1 LLKGRIFSKSLHY
14 RRFLLIFFAK
24 SCKHTHEMSISAPS
38 MVRAVLIVISLAI
51 LGAIPTYASDPTV
64 DPTRYYELGKEKHT
78 AGDWQEA
85 LRIWMTAITDSNFVD
100 PDPRLGI
107 SFIELITEKELKNMY
122 KSASLLY
129 LWGMTADEIKPFA
142 TELEQEVER
151 IKPLL
156 TEDRYREW
164 RNKLRAEDAS
174 LYADIR
180 AFWLSVDPTPMQ
192 QPNER
197 LLEHWE
203 RIAYARKNFT
213 KNFSSAYGTDDRGL
227 IYIRYGKP
235 DRQHGGFLMPEDTE
249 VRSKL
254 VELNAMTTEIRQQ
267 GLETIFAQQQ
277 QNAMRA
283 MFQPSEYEVWIYNL
297 IDRKGTG
304 TFIFGTPG
312 DGGRF
317 GLRRSMDEFIPRNA
331 FRTPIQSPGSDNYN
345 QMVAGNLIELGIYR
359 DLAAVD
365 PYFASTFVD
374 LERTWSQYTSGA
386 VSAES
391 YKNIS
396 MNTTAANRLRDN
408 QSLLNQSRS
417 DFEKKY
423 APLDNTINIY
433 RVLNNNEPAY
443 IIVNKTD
450 PSLATAVDA
459 RQMNNSETSRSY
471 ALRDAIAVFDENWKV
486 LSYIEENPTLRLESS
501 TMVVHADNSTFL
513 VPDNINT
520 VKNIRFSSELY
531 RLGTQQ
537 MFRSDENA
545 VVIGASNIELSLPTP
560 LKPNTFEVS
569 DIMLVDP
576 IIESPGTRTE
586 YKILPGNSIRPRGSL
601 GMYFEVYNVPEN
613 LEGYRDYTVRY
624 TITEP
629 SRIRRNGRQ
638 RVQIS
643 ASFRSD
649 GQTGSEMLEI
659 DTSKLKSGSYTC
671 RLDFEASNGD
681 KIVREFNFTV
691 AN

>member
-1 LLKGRIFSKSLHY
+1 MSRILLIA
-14 RRFLLIFFAK
+14 FLLAFLGSSKGFA
-24 SCKHTHEMSISAPS
+24 I
-38 MVRAVLIVISLAI
+38 
-51 LGAIPTYASDPTV
+51 DPQP
-64 DPTRYYELGKEKHT
+64 DPARYYELGKERYD
-78 AGDWQEA
+78 AGEWQEA
-85 LRIWMTAITDSNFVD
+85 LRIWMTAITDSNYVD

-107 SFIELITEKELKNMY
+107 SFIELITEKELKSMY

-129 LWGMTADEIKPFA
+129 LWGMTTTDIKSFSA
-142 TELEQEVER
+142 EMELEVER

-156 TEDRYREW
+156 AEDLYREW
-164 RNKLRAEDAS
+164 RNKLRAEDPS

-180 AFWLSVDPTPMQ
+180 AFWLSIDPTPMQ

-203 RIAYARKNFT
+203 RITFARKNFT

-227 IYIRYGKP
+227 IYVRYGKP
-235 DRQHGGFLMPEDTE
+235 DRKHGGFLMPEDTE

-254 VELNAMTTEIRQQ
+254 VELNAMTPEIRQQ

-312 DGGRF
+312 DGGRY

-365 PYFASTFVD
+365 PYFANTFID

-396 MNTTAANRLRDN
+396 MNTTAANRLREN
-408 QSLLNQSRS
+408 QSLLSQTRS
-417 DFEKKY
+417 DFEKMY
-423 APLDNTINIY
+423 VPLDNSINIY
-433 RVLNNNEPAY
+433 RVLNDNEPAY
-443 IIVNKTD
+443 IIVNRTD
-450 PSLATAVDA
+450 PSLATSVDA
-459 RQMNNSETSRSY
+459 RQMSNVETSRSY
-471 ALRDAIAVFDENWKV
+471 ALRDALAIFDENWKV
-486 LSYIEENPTLRLESS
+486 VSYIEENPSLRLESS
-501 TMVVHADNSTFL
+501 TMTVHAENSIFL
-513 VPDNINT
+513 VPYSINE

-545 VVIGASNIELSLPTP
+545 VIIGASNIELSLPAP
-560 LKPNTFEVS
+560 LALGTFEVS

-576 IIESPGTRTE
+576 IIESPGTRSE
-586 YKILPGNSIRPRGSL
+586 YMILPGNSIRPRGSL

-613 LEGYRDYTVRY
+613 LEGFRDYTVRY

-629 SRIRRNGRQ
+629 SRIRRHGKQ

-643 ASFRSD
+643 ANFRSD

-659 DTSKLKSGSYTC
+659 DTSKLKAGSYTC
-671 RLDFEASNGD
+671 RLDFETSSGE

>member
-1 LLKGRIFSKSLHY
+1 MPV
-14 RRFLLIFFAK
+14 LLIAFLFLALG
-24 SCKHTHEMSISAPS
+24 PS
-38 MVRAVLIVISLAI
+38 SSHA
-51 LGAIPTYASDPTV
+51 GDPTI
-64 DPTRYYELGKEKHT
+64 DPTRYYELGKERYD
-78 AGDWQEA
+78 AGEWQEA
-85 LRIWMTAITDSNFVD
+85 LRIWMTAITDTNFVD

-107 SFIELITEKELKNMY
+107 SFIELITEKELSAMY

-129 LWGMTADEIKPFA
+129 LWGMTTTDLKSYFSEM
-142 TELEQEVER
+142 ELEVER

-156 TEDRYREW
+156 TEDRYRDW
-164 RNKLRAEDAS
+164 RNKLRANDVS

-180 AFWLSVDPTPMQ
+180 AFWLAMDPTPMQ

-203 RIAYARKNFT
+203 RIAYSRKHFT

-227 IYIRYGKP
+227 IYVRYGMP
-235 DRQHGGFLMPEDTE
+235 DRKHGGFLMPEDTE

-254 VELNAMTTEIRQQ
+254 VELNAMTPAVRQQ
-267 GLETIFAQQQ
+267 GLETVFAQQQ
-277 QNAMRA
+277 GNAIRS

-312 DGGRF
+312 DGGRY
-317 GLRRSMDEFIPRNA
+317 GIRRSMDEFIPRNA
-331 FRTPIQSPGSDNYN
+331 FRTPIQSPGNDNYN

-359 DLAAVD
+359 ELAAVD
-365 PYFASTFVD
+365 PYFANTFVD
-374 LERTWSQYTSGA
+374 LERNWSQYTSGA
-386 VSAES
+386 VNAES
-391 YKNIS
+391 YKSMS
-396 MNTTAANRLRDN
+396 MNTTAANQLRNN
-408 QSLLNQSRS
+408 QNLLAQSRS

-423 APLDNTINIY
+423 VPLDNSINIY

-459 RQMNNSETSRSY
+459 RQMSNAETSRSY

-486 LSYIEENPTLRLESS
+486 ISYSEESPTLRLESN
-501 TMVVHADNSTFL
+501 TMTVSSENSTFL
-513 VPDNINT
+513 VPHDLYA

-545 VVIGASNIELSLPTP
+545 VVIGASNIELSLPEP
-560 LKPNTFEVS
+560 LRQNTFEVS

-576 IIESPGTRTE
+576 IIESPSSRSE
-586 YKILPGNSIRPRGSL
+586 YLILPGNKIRPRGSL
-601 GMYFEVYNVPEN
+601 GMYFEVYNVPET

-629 SRIRRNGRQ
+629 SRLRRNGRQ

-643 ASFRSD
+643 ANFRAD
-649 GQTGSEMLEI
+649 GPTGSEMLEI
-659 DTSKLKSGSYTC
+659 DTSKLKAGTYNC
-671 RLDFEASNGD
+671 RLDFETETGE
-681 KIVREFNFTV
+681 KLVREFTFTV
-691 AN
+691 QN

>member
-1 LLKGRIFSKSLHY
+1 MSNSAPCMFRT
-14 RRFLLIFFAK
+14 LLI
-24 SCKHTHEMSISAPS
+24 
-38 MVRAVLIVISLAI
+38 VLTLAI
-51 LGAIPTYASDPTV
+51 LGPGKGIASDQDI
-64 DPTRYYELGKEKHT
+64 DPTRYYELGKERYD
-78 AGDWQEA
+78 AGEWQEA
-85 LRIWMTAITDSNFVD
+85 LRIWMTAITDTNYVD

-107 SFIELITEKELKNMY
+107 SFIELITDKELKSMY

-129 LWGMTADEIKPFA
+129 LWGMTTTDLKSFSSDVEM
-142 TELEQEVER
+142 EVER

-156 TEDRYREW
+156 AEDQYREW
-164 RNKLRAEDAS
+164 RDKLRAEDPT
-174 LYADIR
+174 LYTDIR
-180 AFWLSVDPTPMQ
+180 AFWLSIDPTPMQ

-203 RIAYARKNFT
+203 RISFARKNFT
-213 KNFSSAYGTDDRGL
+213 KNYTSAYATDDRGL
-227 IYIRYGKP
+227 IYVRYGKP
-235 DRQHGGFLMPEDTE
+235 DRKHGGFLMPEDTE

-254 VELNAMTTEIRQQ
+254 VELNSMTPEIRQQ

-312 DGGRF
+312 DGGRY

-331 FRTPIQSPGSDNYN
+331 FRTPIQSPGNDNYN

-365 PYFASTFVD
+365 PYFANTFID
-374 LERTWSQYTSGA
+374 LERTWSQFASGA

-396 MNTTAANRLRDN
+396 MNTTAANRLREN
-408 QSLLNQSRS
+408 QSLLSQTRS
-417 DFEKKY
+417 DFEKMY
-423 APLDNTINIY
+423 VPLDNAINIY
-433 RVLNNNEPAY
+433 RVLNNDEPAY

-450 PSLATAVDA
+450 PSLATSVDA
-459 RQMNNSETSRSY
+459 RQMSKVETSRSY
-471 ALRDAIAVFDENWKV
+471 ALRDALAIFDENWKV
-486 LSYIEENPTLRLESS
+486 ISYIEENPSLRLESS
-501 TMVVHADNSTFL
+501 TMTVHAENSIFL
-513 VPDNINT
+513 VPNSIND

-545 VVIGASNIELSLPTP
+545 VIIGASNIELSLPEP
-560 LKPNTFEVS
+560 LSQGSFEVS

-576 IIESPGTRTE
+576 IIESPGTRSQ
-586 YKILPGNSIRPRGSL
+586 YMILPGNSIRPRGSL

-613 LEGYRDYTVRY
+613 LEGFRDYTVRY

-629 SRIRRNGRQ
+629 SRLRRNGKQ

-643 ASFRSD
+643 ANFRSD

-659 DTSKLKSGSYTC
+659 DTSKLKAGSYTC
-671 RLDFEASNGD
+671 RLDFETSSGE

>member
-1 LLKGRIFSKSLHY
+1 
-14 RRFLLIFFAK
+14 
-24 SCKHTHEMSISAPS
+24 MSISAPR
-38 MVRAVLIVISLAI
+38 MFRAFLIVLSLLF
-51 LGAIPTYASDPTV
+51 LGVKPSYASHPEV
-64 DPTRYYELGKEKHT
+64 DPTRYYELGKERQN

-85 LRIWMTAITDSNFVD
+85 LRIWMTAITDSNFVE

-107 SFIELITEKELKNMY
+107 SFIELITEKELKSMY

-129 LWGMTADEIKPFA
+129 LWGMTATDLNSFA
-142 TELEQEVER
+142 SEVEQEVER
-151 IKPLL
+151 IKPLIS
-156 TEDRYREW
+156 EDRYRDW
-164 RNKLRAEDAS
+164 RGRLRNSDATIFTE
-174 LYADIR
+174 IR

-203 RIAYARKNFT
+203 RIAFARNNFT
-213 KNFSSAYGTDDRGL
+213 KNFASAYGTDDRGL
-227 IYIRYGKP
+227 IYVRYGKP

-254 VELNAMTTEIRQQ
+254 VELNSMTPEIRQQ

-277 QNAMRA
+277 ANAMRA

-312 DGGRF
+312 DGGRY

-331 FRTPIQSPGSDNYN
+331 FRTPIQSPGNDNYN

-365 PYFASTFVD
+365 PYFANTFID

-396 MNTTAANRLRDN
+396 MNTTAANRLREG
-408 QSLLNQSRS
+408 QSLLSQSRS

-423 APLDNTINIY
+423 VPLDNALNIY
-433 RVLNNNEPAY
+433 RVLNDDQPAY
-443 IIVNKTD
+443 LIVNRTD

-471 ALRDAIAVFDENWKV
+471 ALRDAIAVFDEDWKV
-486 LSYIEENPTLRLESS
+486 LSYTEENPTLRLESS
-501 TMVVHADNSTFL
+501 TMTVHAENSTFL
-513 VPDNINT
+513 VPDNIGT

-545 VVIGASNIELSLPTP
+545 VVIGASNIELSLPP
-560 LKPNTFEVS
+560 ALAPHVFEVS

-576 IIESPGTRTE
+576 IMESPGARSQ
-586 YKILPGNSIRPRGSL
+586 YMILPGNKIRPRGSL
-601 GMYFEVYNVPEN
+601 GMYFEVYNVPVS
-613 LEGYRDYTVRY
+613 LEGFRDYTVRY

-629 SRIRRNGRQ
+629 SKIRRSGKQ

-649 GQTGSEMLEI
+649 GQMGSEMLEI
-659 DTSKLKSGSYTC
+659 DTSKLKAGSYVC
-671 RLDFEASNGD
+671 RLDFESSSGE

-691 AN
+691 SN

>member
-1 LLKGRIFSKSLHY
+1 
-14 RRFLLIFFAK
+14 
-24 SCKHTHEMSISAPS
+24 MSISAAS
-38 MVRAVLIVISLAI
+38 MVRAIFIA
-51 LGAIPTYASDPTV
+51 LGLVFMSAMPSIASGSGI
-64 DPTRYYELGKEKHT
+64 DPTRYYELGKERLD

-107 SFIELITEKELKNMY
+107 RFIELITEKELKNMY

-129 LWGMTADEIKPFA
+129 LWGMTATELKPFA
-142 TELEQEVER
+142 SEIEMEVER
-151 IKPLL
+151 IKPLMS
-156 TEDRYREW
+156 EDRYRDW
-164 RNKLRAEDAS
+164 RSRLRNDDITLFSE
-174 LYADIR
+174 IR

-203 RIAYARKNFT
+203 RIAYARKNYT

-227 IYIRYGKP
+227 IYVRYGKP

-254 VELNAMTTEIRQQ
+254 VELNSMTPEIRQQ
-267 GLETIFAQQQ
+267 GLETMFAQQQ
-277 QNAMRA
+277 ANAMRA

-297 IDRKGTG
+297 IDKKGTG

-365 PYFASTFVD
+365 PYFATTFVD

-396 MNTTAANRLRDN
+396 MNTTAANRLREN
-408 QSLLNQSRS
+408 QNMLSQSRS

-423 APLDNTINIY
+423 VPLVNAINIY
-433 RVLNNNEPAY
+433 RVLDNNQPAY

-450 PSLATAVDA
+450 PSLATAVDS
-459 RQMNNSETSRSY
+459 RQMTNTETSRSY

-486 LSYIEENPTLRLESS
+486 LSYTEENPTLRLESS

-520 VKNIRFSSELY
+520 IKNVRFSSELY

-545 VVIGASNIELSLPTP
+545 VVIGASNIELNLPAP
-560 LKPNTFEVS
+560 LKSSTFEVS
-569 DIMLVDP
+569 DIMLIDP
-576 IIESPGTRTE
+576 IVESPGTRSQ
-586 YKILPGNSIRPRGSL
+586 YKVLPGNRIRPRGSL
-601 GMYFEVYNVPEN
+601 GMYFEVYHVPEN
-613 LEGYRDYTVRY
+613 VEGFRDYMVRY
-624 TITEP
+624 TISEP
-629 SRIRRNGRQ
+629 TRLRRGGKQ

-649 GQTGSEMLEI
+649 GPTGSEMLEI
-659 DTSKLKSGSYTC
+659 DTSKLKAGSYLC
-671 RLDFEASNGD
+671 RLDFESTTGE
-681 KIVREFNFTV
+681 KIVREFSFTV

>member
-1 LLKGRIFSKSLHY
+1 MFIKSN
-14 RRFLLIFFAK
+14 
-24 SCKHTHEMSISAPS
+24 SAPS
-38 MVRAVLIVISLAI
+38 MFRLSLLAFSLVI
-51 LGAIPTYASDPTV
+51 LGSTKVVSFDPQI
-64 DPTRYYELGKEKHT
+64 DPTRYYELGKERYDS
-78 AGDWQEA
+78 GDWQEA
-85 LRIWMTAITDSNFVD
+85 LRIWMTAITDSNYVD

-107 SFIELITEKELKNMY
+107 SFIELITEKELKSMY

-129 LWGMTADEIKPFA
+129 LWGMTTTDLKSFSSEMEVEI
-142 TELEQEVER
+142 ER

-156 TEDRYREW
+156 SEDRYREW
-164 RNKLRAEDAS
+164 RNKLRAEDPS
-174 LYADIR
+174 IYTDIR
-180 AFWLSVDPTPMQ
+180 AFWLSIDPTPMQ

-203 RIAYARKNFT
+203 RISFARKNYT
-213 KNFSSAYGTDDRGL
+213 KNFSTAYATDDRGL
-227 IYIRYGKP
+227 IYVRYGKP
-235 DRQHGGFLMPEDTE
+235 DRKHGGFLMPEDTE

-254 VELNAMTTEIRQQ
+254 VELNSMTPEIRQQ

-277 QNAMRA
+277 QSAMRA

-312 DGGRF
+312 DGGRY

-331 FRTPIQSPGSDNYN
+331 FRTPIQSPGNDNYN

-365 PYFASTFVD
+365 PYFANTFID

-396 MNTTAANRLRDN
+396 MNTNAANRLRDN
-408 QSLLNQSRS
+408 QSLLSQTRS
-417 DFEKKY
+417 DFEKMY
-423 APLDNTINIY
+423 VPLDNAINIY

-443 IIVNKTD
+443 IIVNRTD
-450 PSLATAVDA
+450 PSLATSVDA
-459 RQMNNSETSRSY
+459 RQMSNAETSRSY
-471 ALRDAIAVFDENWKV
+471 ALRDALAIFDENWKV
-486 LSYIEENPTLRLESS
+486 ISYIEENPTLRLESN
-501 TMVVHADNSTFL
+501 TMTVHADNSTFL
-513 VPDNINT
+513 VPNSIST

-545 VVIGASNIELSLPTP
+545 VIIGASNIELSLPEP
-560 LKPNTFEVS
+560 LKLDVFEVS

-576 IIESPGTRTE
+576 IIESPGTRSQ

-613 LEGYRDYTVRY
+613 LEGFRDYTVQY

-629 SRIRRNGRQ
+629 SRIRRNGKQ

-643 ASFRSD
+643 ANFRSD
-649 GQTGSEMLEI
+649 GLTGSEMLEI
-659 DTSKLKSGSYTC
+659 DTSKLKAGSYIC
-671 RLDFEASNGD
+671 RLDFEISNGE
-681 KIVREFNFTV
+681 KIVREFDFTV

>member
-1 LLKGRIFSKSLHY
+1 MMI
-14 RRFLLIFFAK
+14 
-24 SCKHTHEMSISAPS
+24 
-38 MVRAVLIVISLAI
+38 AVLFAFLF
-51 LGAIPTYASDPTV
+51 IPMGSPNLPASDPTI
-64 DPTRYYELGKEKHT
+64 DPTRYYELGKERYD
-78 AGDWQEA
+78 AGEWQEA
-85 LRIWMTAITDSNFVD
+85 LRIWMTAITDTNFVN

-107 SFIELITEKELKNMY
+107 KFIELITDKELSAMY

-129 LWGMTADEIKPFA
+129 LWGMTA
-142 TELEQEVER
+142 TELNPYHSEMELEVER

-156 TEDRYREW
+156 TEDRYRDW
-164 RNKLRAEDAS
+164 RNKLRAGDAS

-180 AFWLSVDPTPMQ
+180 AFWLAMDPTPMQ

-203 RIAYARKNFT
+203 RIAYSRKHFT

-227 IYIRYGKP
+227 IYVRYGMP

-254 VELNAMTTEIRQQ
+254 VELNAMTPAVRQQ
-267 GLETIFAQQQ
+267 GLETVFAQQQ
-277 QNAMRA
+277 GNAIRS

-312 DGGRF
+312 DGGRY

-331 FRTPIQSPGSDNYN
+331 FRTPIQSPGNDNYN

-359 DLAAVD
+359 ELAAVD
-365 PYFASTFVD
+365 PYFANTFVD
-374 LERTWSQYTSGA
+374 LERNWSQYTSGA
-386 VSAES
+386 VNAES
-391 YKNIS
+391 YKSMS
-396 MNTTAANRLRDN
+396 MNTTAANLLRNN
-408 QSLLNQSRS
+408 QNLLAQSRS

-423 APLDNTINIY
+423 VPLDNSINIY

-459 RQMNNSETSRSY
+459 RQMSNAETSRSY

-486 LSYIEENPTLRLESS
+486 ISYSEESPTLRLESS
-501 TMVVHADNSTFL
+501 TMTVSSENSTFL
-513 VPDNINT
+513 VPHDLNT

-545 VVIGASNIELSLPTP
+545 VVIGASNIELNLPEP
-560 LKPNTFEVS
+560 LRPNTFEVS

-576 IIESPGTRTE
+576 IIESPSSRSE
-586 YKILPGNSIRPRGSL
+586 YLILPGNKIRPRGSL
-601 GMYFEVYNVPEN
+601 GMYFEVYNVPETV
-613 LEGYRDYTVRY
+613 EGFRDYTVRY

-629 SRIRRNGRQ
+629 SRLRRNGRQ

-643 ASFRSD
+643 ANFRAD

-659 DTSKLKSGSYTC
+659 DTSKLKSGTYNC
-671 RLDFEASNGD
+671 RLDFETATGD
-681 KIVREFNFTV
+681 KLVREFTFTV
-691 AN
+691 EN

>member
-1 LLKGRIFSKSLHY
+1 MPV
-14 RRFLLIFFAK
+14 LLIAFLFLALGP
-24 SCKHTHEMSISAPS
+24 PS
-38 MVRAVLIVISLAI
+38 SHA
-51 LGAIPTYASDPTV
+51 GDPTI
-64 DPTRYYELGKEKHT
+64 DPTRYYELGKERYD

-85 LRIWMTAITDSNFVD
+85 LRIWMTAITDTNFVD

-107 SFIELITEKELKNMY
+107 SFIELITEKELSAMY

-129 LWGMTADEIKPFA
+129 LWGMTTTDLKSYFSEM
-142 TELEQEVER
+142 ELEVER

-156 TEDRYREW
+156 TEDRYRDW
-164 RNKLRAEDAS
+164 RNKLRANDVS

-180 AFWLSVDPTPMQ
+180 AFWLAMDPTPMQ

-203 RIAYARKNFT
+203 RIAYSRKHFT

-227 IYIRYGKP
+227 IYVRYGMP
-235 DRQHGGFLMPEDTE
+235 DRKHGGFLMPEDTE

-254 VELNAMTTEIRQQ
+254 VELNAMTPAVRQQ
-267 GLETIFAQQQ
+267 GLETVFAQQQ
-277 QNAMRA
+277 GNAIRS

-312 DGGRF
+312 DGGRY
-317 GLRRSMDEFIPRNA
+317 GIRRSMDEFIPRNA
-331 FRTPIQSPGSDNYN
+331 FRTPIQSPGNDNYN

-359 DLAAVD
+359 ELAAVD
-365 PYFASTFVD
+365 PYFANTFVD
-374 LERTWSQYTSGA
+374 LERNWSQYTSGA
-386 VSAES
+386 VNAES
-391 YKNIS
+391 YKSMS
-396 MNTTAANRLRDN
+396 MNTTAANQLRNN
-408 QSLLNQSRS
+408 QNLLAQSRS

-423 APLDNTINIY
+423 VPLDNSINIY

-459 RQMNNSETSRSY
+459 RQMSNAETSRSY

-486 LSYIEENPTLRLESS
+486 ISYSEESPTLRLESN
-501 TMVVHADNSTFL
+501 TMTVSSENSTFL
-513 VPDNINT
+513 VPHDLNA

-545 VVIGASNIELSLPTP
+545 VVIGASNIELSLPEP
-560 LKPNTFEVS
+560 LRQNTFEVS

-576 IIESPGTRTE
+576 IIESPSSRSE
-586 YKILPGNSIRPRGSL
+586 YLILPGNKIRPRGSL
-601 GMYFEVYNVPEN
+601 GMYFEVYNVPET

-629 SRIRRNGRQ
+629 SRLRRNGRQ

-643 ASFRSD
+643 ANFRAD
-649 GQTGSEMLEI
+649 GPTGSEMLEI
-659 DTSKLKSGSYTC
+659 DTSKLKAGTYNC
-671 RLDFEASNGD
+671 RLDFETETGE
-681 KIVREFNFTV
+681 KLVREFTFTV
-691 AN
+691 QN

>member
-1 LLKGRIFSKSLHY
+1 
-14 RRFLLIFFAK
+14 
-24 SCKHTHEMSISAPS
+24 
-38 MVRAVLIVISLAI
+38 MVRVVLIALSFAF
-51 LGAIPTYASDPTV
+51 LGASQAIASDPEF
-64 DPTRYYELGKEKHT
+64 DPTRYYELGKERHN

-100 PDPRLGI
+100 PDPRLGL

-129 LWGMTADEIKPFA
+129 LWGMTATELKPYA
-142 TELEQEVER
+142 TEMEVEVER
-151 IKPLL
+151 IKPLIS
-156 TEDRYREW
+156 EDRYREW
-164 RNKLRAEDAS
+164 RNKLRNDDIS
-174 LYADIR
+174 IYTDIR
-180 AFWLSVDPTPMQ
+180 AFWLSMDPTPMQ

-203 RIAYARKNFT
+203 RIAFARKHFT
-213 KNFSSAYGTDDRGL
+213 KNFTSAYGTDDRGL
-227 IYIRYGKP
+227 IYVRYGKP

-254 VELNAMTTEIRQQ
+254 VELNAMTPAIRQE
-267 GLETIFAQQQ
+267 GLETLFAQQQ

-312 DGGRF
+312 DGGRY

-365 PYFASTFVD
+365 PYFATTFVD

-408 QSLLNQSRS
+408 QSLLSQSRS
-417 DFEKKY
+417 EFEKLY
-423 APLDNTINIY
+423 APLDNAINIY
-433 RVLNNNEPAY
+433 RVLNIDEPAY
-443 IIVNKTD
+443 IIVNRTD

-486 LSYIEENPTLRLESS
+486 LSYIEENPTLRLESN
-501 TMVVHADNSTFL
+501 TMTVHAENSTFL
-513 VPDNINT
+513 VPDNINAI
-520 VKNIRFSSELY
+520 KNIRFSSELY

-545 VVIGASNIELSLPTP
+545 VIIGASNIELTLPVP
-560 LKPNTFEVS
+560 LKPRTFEVS

-576 IIESPGTRTE
+576 IIESPGARSQ

-613 LEGYRDYTVRY
+613 LEGFRDYTVRY
-624 TITEP
+624 TISEP

-659 DTSKLKSGSYTC
+659 DTSKLKAGSYIC
-671 RLDFEASNGD
+671 RLDFETSNGQ

>member
-1 LLKGRIFSKSLHY
+1 
-14 RRFLLIFFAK
+14 
-24 SCKHTHEMSISAPS
+24 
-38 MVRAVLIVISLAI
+38 MVRVVLITFALVF
-51 LGAIPTYASDPTV
+51 LGASITTASDPEF
-64 DPTRYYELGKEKHT
+64 DPTRYYELGKERHN

-85 LRIWMTAITDSNFVD
+85 LRIWMTAITDTNFVD
-100 PDPRLGI
+100 PDPRLGF

-129 LWGMTADEIKPFA
+129 LWGMTATELKPFA
-142 TELEQEVER
+142 TEMELEVER
-151 IKPLL
+151 IKPLIS
-156 TEDRYREW
+156 EDRYREW
-164 RNKLRAEDAS
+164 RNKLRNDDITI
-174 LYADIR
+174 YTDIR

-213 KNFSSAYGTDDRGL
+213 KNFTSAYGTDDRGL
-227 IYIRYGKP
+227 IYVRYGKP

-254 VELNAMTTEIRQQ
+254 VELNAMTPAIRQQ
-267 GLETIFAQQQ
+267 GLETVFAQQQ

-283 MFQPSEYEVWIYNL
+283 MFQPAEYEVWIYNL

-312 DGGRF
+312 DGGRY

-365 PYFASTFVD
+365 PYFATTFID
-374 LERTWSQYTSGA
+374 LERSWSQYTSGA

-408 QSLLNQSRS
+408 QSMLSQSRS
-417 DFEKKY
+417 EFEKLY
-423 APLDNTINIY
+423 APLDNAINIY
-433 RVLNNNEPAY
+433 RVLNIDEPAY
-443 IIVNKTD
+443 FIVNRTD
-450 PSLATAVDA
+450 PSLATAIDA

-486 LSYIEENPTLRLESS
+486 LSYTEQNPTLRLETN
-501 TMVVHADNSTFL
+501 TMMVHAENSTFL
-513 VPDNINT
+513 VPDNINAI
-520 VKNIRFSSELY
+520 KNIRFSSELY

-545 VVIGASNIELSLPTP
+545 VVIGASNIELTLPLP
-560 LKPNTFEVS
+560 LKPHSFEVS

-576 IIESPGTRTE
+576 IIESPGARGQ

-613 LEGYRDYTVRY
+613 IEGFRDYTVRY
-624 TITEP
+624 TISEP

-659 DTSKLKSGSYTC
+659 DTSKLKAGSYIC
-671 RLDFEASNGD
+671 RLDFETSNGE
-681 KIVREFNFTV
+681 KLIREFNFTV

>member
-1 LLKGRIFSKSLHY
+1 MMI
-14 RRFLLIFFAK
+14 
-24 SCKHTHEMSISAPS
+24 
-38 MVRAVLIVISLAI
+38 AVLFAFLF
-51 LGAIPTYASDPTV
+51 IPMGSPNLPASDPTI
-64 DPTRYYELGKEKHT
+64 DPTRYYELGKERYD

-85 LRIWMTAITDSNFVD
+85 LRIWMTAITDTNFVN

-107 SFIELITEKELKNMY
+107 KFIELITDKELSAMY

-129 LWGMTADEIKPFA
+129 LWGMTA
-142 TELEQEVER
+142 TELNPYHSEMELEVER

-156 TEDRYREW
+156 TEDRYRDW
-164 RNKLRAEDAS
+164 RNKLRAGDAS

-180 AFWLSVDPTPMQ
+180 AFWLAMDPTPMQ

-203 RIAYARKNFT
+203 RIAYSRKHFT

-227 IYIRYGKP
+227 IYVRYGMP

-254 VELNAMTTEIRQQ
+254 VELNAMTPAVRQQ
-267 GLETIFAQQQ
+267 GLETVFAQQQ
-277 QNAMRA
+277 GNAIRS

-312 DGGRF
+312 DGGRY

-331 FRTPIQSPGSDNYN
+331 FRTPIQSPGNDNYN

-359 DLAAVD
+359 ELAAVD
-365 PYFASTFVD
+365 PYFANTFVD
-374 LERTWSQYTSGA
+374 LERNWSQYTSGA
-386 VSAES
+386 VNAES
-391 YKNIS
+391 YKSMS
-396 MNTTAANRLRDN
+396 MNTTAANQLRNN
-408 QSLLNQSRS
+408 QNLLAQSRS

-423 APLDNTINIY
+423 VPLDNSINIY

-459 RQMNNSETSRSY
+459 RQMSNAETSRSY

-486 LSYIEENPTLRLESS
+486 ISYSEESPTMRLESS
-501 TMVVHADNSTFL
+501 TMTVSSENSTFL
-513 VPDNINT
+513 VPHDLNT

-545 VVIGASNIELSLPTP
+545 VVIGASNIELNLPEP
-560 LKPNTFEVS
+560 LRPNTFEVS

-576 IIESPGTRTE
+576 IIESPSSRSE
-586 YKILPGNSIRPRGSL
+586 YLILPGNKIRPRGSL
-601 GMYFEVYNVPEN
+601 GMYFEVYNVPETV
-613 LEGYRDYTVRY
+613 EGFRDYTVRY

-629 SRIRRNGRQ
+629 SRLRRNGRQ

-643 ASFRSD
+643 ANFRAD

-659 DTSKLKSGSYTC
+659 DTSKLKSGTYNC
-671 RLDFEASNGD
+671 RLDFETATGD
-681 KIVREFNFTV
+681 KLVREFTFTV
-691 AN
+691 EN

>member
-1 LLKGRIFSKSLHY
+1 
-14 RRFLLIFFAK
+14 
-24 SCKHTHEMSISAPS
+24 MSISAPS
-38 MVRAVLIVISLAI
+38 MVRVSYISL
-51 LGAIPTYASDPTV
+51 LLVLLASAPSHACDSLV
-64 DPTRYYELGKEKHT
+64 DPNRYYELGKERQN

-107 SFIELITEKELKNMY
+107 SFIQLITEKELKNMY

-129 LWGMTADEIKPFA
+129 LWGMTATELKPFA
-142 TELEQEVER
+142 TDIELEVER
-151 IKPLL
+151 IKPLIS
-156 TEDRYREW
+156 EDRYRDW
-164 RNKLRAEDAS
+164 RNRLRNDDSTIYSE
-174 LYADIR
+174 IR
-180 AFWLSVDPTPMQ
+180 SFWLSVDPTPMQ

-203 RIAYARKNFT
+203 RISYARKMYT
-213 KNFSSAYGTDDRGL
+213 KNFSSAYETDDRGL
-227 IYIRYGKP
+227 IFVRYGKP

-254 VELNAMTTEIRQQ
+254 VELNSMTPEIRQQ
-267 GLETIFAQQQ
+267 GLESIFAQQQ
-277 QNAMRA
+277 ANAMRA

-297 IDRKGTG
+297 IDKKGTG

-365 PYFASTFVD
+365 PYFATTFVD

-408 QSLLNQSRS
+408 QNMLNQSRS
-417 DFEKKY
+417 DFDKKY
-423 APLDNTINIY
+423 VPLDNDINIY
-433 RVLNNNEPAY
+433 RVLNDNQPAY
-443 IIVNKTD
+443 IIVNNTD
-450 PSLATAVDA
+450 PSLATAVDS
-459 RQMNNSETSRSY
+459 RQMNNTETSRSY

-501 TMVVHADNSTFL
+501 TMTVYADNSTFL
-513 VPDNINT
+513 IPDNISSI
-520 VKNIRFSSELY
+520 KNIRFSSELY

-545 VVIGASNIELSLPTP
+545 VVIGASNIELNLLQP
-560 LKPNTFEVS
+560 LKTNSFEVS
-569 DIMLVDP
+569 DIMLIDP
-576 IIESPGTRTE
+576 IIESPGTRSQ
-586 YKILPGNSIRPRGSL
+586 YKVLPGNSIRPRGSL
-601 GMYFEVYNVPEN
+601 GMYFEVYNAPEN
-613 LEGYRDYTVRY
+613 VEGFRDYTVRY
-624 TITEP
+624 TILE
-629 SRIRRNGRQ
+629 SSKLRKGGKQ

-649 GQTGSEMLEI
+649 GPFGSEMLEI
-659 DTSKLKSGSYTC
+659 DTSKLKAGSYVC
-671 RLDFEASNGD
+671 RLDFESTIGE

-691 AN
+691 SN

>member
-1 LLKGRIFSKSLHY
+1 MMI
-14 RRFLLIFFAK
+14 
-24 SCKHTHEMSISAPS
+24 
-38 MVRAVLIVISLAI
+38 AVLFAFLF
-51 LGAIPTYASDPTV
+51 IPMGSPNLPASDPTI
-64 DPTRYYELGKEKHT
+64 DPTRYYELGKERYD

-85 LRIWMTAITDSNFVD
+85 LRIWMTAITDTNFVN

-107 SFIELITEKELKNMY
+107 KFIELITDKELSAMY

-129 LWGMTADEIKPFA
+129 LWGMTA
-142 TELEQEVER
+142 TELNPYHSEMELEVER

-156 TEDRYREW
+156 TEDRYRDW
-164 RNKLRAEDAS
+164 RNKLRAGDAS

-180 AFWLSVDPTPMQ
+180 AFWLAMDPTPMQ

-203 RIAYARKNFT
+203 RIAYSRKHFT

-227 IYIRYGKP
+227 IYVRYGMP

-254 VELNAMTTEIRQQ
+254 VELNAMTPAVRQQ
-267 GLETIFAQQQ
+267 GLETVFAQQQ
-277 QNAMRA
+277 GNAIRS

-312 DGGRF
+312 DGGRY

-331 FRTPIQSPGSDNYN
+331 FRTPIQSPGNDNYN

-359 DLAAVD
+359 ELAAVD
-365 PYFASTFVD
+365 PYFANTFVD
-374 LERTWSQYTSGA
+374 LERNWSQYTSGA
-386 VSAES
+386 VNAES
-391 YKNIS
+391 YKSMS
-396 MNTTAANRLRDN
+396 MNTTAANQLRNN
-408 QSLLNQSRS
+408 QNLLAQSRS

-423 APLDNTINIY
+423 VPLDNSINIY

-459 RQMNNSETSRSY
+459 RQMSNAETSRSY

-486 LSYIEENPTLRLESS
+486 ISYSEESPTLRLESS
-501 TMVVHADNSTFL
+501 TMTVSSENSTFL
-513 VPDNINT
+513 VPHDLNT

-545 VVIGASNIELSLPTP
+545 VVIGASNIELNLPEP
-560 LKPNTFEVS
+560 LRPNTFEVS

-576 IIESPGTRTE
+576 IIESPSSRSE
-586 YKILPGNSIRPRGSL
+586 YLILPGNKIRPRGSL
-601 GMYFEVYNVPEN
+601 GMYFEVYNVPETV
-613 LEGYRDYTVRY
+613 EGFRDYTVRY

-629 SRIRRNGRQ
+629 SRLRRNGRQ

-643 ASFRSD
+643 ANFRAD

-659 DTSKLKSGSYTC
+659 DTSKLKSGTYNC
-671 RLDFEASNGD
+671 RLDFETATGD
-681 KIVREFNFTV
+681 KLVREFTFTV
-691 AN
+691 EN

>member
-1 LLKGRIFSKSLHY
+1 
-14 RRFLLIFFAK
+14 
-24 SCKHTHEMSISAPS
+24 MSIPAPS
-38 MVRAVLIVISLAI
+38 MMLATLIAYLFLA
-51 LGAIPTYASDPTV
+51 LGPPTAQAGDPTI
-64 DPTRYYELGKEKHT
+64 DPTRYFELGKEKHD
-78 AGDWQEA
+78 AGEWQEA
-85 LRIWMTAITDSNFVD
+85 LKIWMTAITDTNFVN

-122 KSASLLY
+122 KSASLMY
-129 LWGMTADEIKPFA
+129 LWGMTAAELKPFH
-142 TELEQEVER
+142 TDIELEVER

-164 RNKLRAEDAS
+164 RNKLRNNDAS
-174 LYADIR
+174 IYADIR
-180 AFWLSVDPTPMQ
+180 AFWLAMDPTPMQ

-203 RIAYARKNFT
+203 RISYSRKHFT
-213 KNFSSAYGTDDRGL
+213 KNFTSAYGTDDRGL
-227 IYIRYGKP
+227 IYVRYGMP

-254 VELNAMTTEIRQQ
+254 VELNAMTPAVRQQ
-267 GLETIFAQQQ
+267 GLETVFAQQQ
-277 QNAMRA
+277 NNAIKS

-312 DGGRF
+312 DGGRY

-359 DLAAVD
+359 ELAAVD
-365 PYFASTFVD
+365 PYFANAFVD
-374 LERTWSQYTSGA
+374 LERNWSQYTSGA
-386 VSAES
+386 VNAES
-391 YKNIS
+391 YKS
-396 MNTTAANRLRDN
+396 MAMNSTAANQLRNN
-408 QSLLNQSRS
+408 QNMLAQSRS

-423 APLDNTINIY
+423 VPLDNSIKVY
-433 RVLNNNEPAY
+433 RVLNDNEPAY
-443 IIVNKTD
+443 IIVNRTD

-459 RQMNNSETSRSY
+459 RQMSNAETSRSY

-486 LSYIEENPTLRLESS
+486 ISYSEESPTLRLESN
-501 TMVVHADNSTFL
+501 TMTVSAENSTFM
-513 VPDNINT
+513 VPDNLHT

-545 VVIGASNIELSLPTP
+545 VVIGASNIELSLPEP
-560 LKPNTFEVS
+560 LRRNVFEVS

-576 IIESPGTRTE
+576 IIESPGSRSE
-586 YKILPGNSIRPRGSL
+586 YLILPGNQIRPRGSL
-601 GMYFEVYNVPEN
+601 GMYFEVYNVPQT
-613 LEGYRDYTVRY
+613 LEGFRDYTVRY

-629 SRIRRNGRQ
+629 SRLRRNGKQ

-643 ASFRSD
+643 ASFRADS
-649 GQTGSEMLEI
+649 QTGSEMLEI
-659 DTSKLKSGSYTC
+659 DTSKLKAGTYNC
-671 RLDFEASNGD
+671 RLDFETADGE
-681 KIVREFNFTV
+681 KLVREFTFTV

>member
-1 LLKGRIFSKSLHY
+1 
-14 RRFLLIFFAK
+14 
-24 SCKHTHEMSISAPS
+24 MSIPAPS
-38 MVRAVLIVISLAI
+38 MMLTTLIAFLFLAF
-51 LGAIPTYASDPTV
+51 GPPTAQAGDPTI
-64 DPTRYYELGKEKHT
+64 DPTRYFELGKEKHD
-78 AGDWQEA
+78 AGEWQEA
-85 LRIWMTAITDSNFVD
+85 LKIWMTAITDTNFVN

-122 KSASLLY
+122 KSASLMY
-129 LWGMTADEIKPFA
+129 LWGMTAAELKPFH
-142 TELEQEVER
+142 TDIELEVER

-164 RNKLRAEDAS
+164 RNKLRNNDAS
-174 LYADIR
+174 IYADIR
-180 AFWLSVDPTPMQ
+180 AFWLAMDPTPMQ

-203 RIAYARKNFT
+203 RISYSRKHFT
-213 KNFSSAYGTDDRGL
+213 KNFTSAYGTDDRGL
-227 IYIRYGKP
+227 IYVRYGMP

-254 VELNAMTTEIRQQ
+254 VELNAMTPAVRQQ
-267 GLETIFAQQQ
+267 GLETVFAQQQ
-277 QNAMRA
+277 NNAIKS

-312 DGGRF
+312 DGGRY

-359 DLAAVD
+359 ELAAVD
-365 PYFASTFVD
+365 PYFANAFVD
-374 LERTWSQYTSGA
+374 LERNWSQYTSGA
-386 VSAES
+386 VNAES
-391 YKNIS
+391 YKS
-396 MNTTAANRLRDN
+396 MAMNSTAANQLRNN
-408 QSLLNQSRS
+408 QNMLAQSRS

-423 APLDNTINIY
+423 VPLDNSIKVY
-433 RVLNNNEPAY
+433 RVLNENEPAY
-443 IIVNKTD
+443 IIVNRTD

-459 RQMNNSETSRSY
+459 RQMRNAETSRSY

-486 LSYIEENPTLRLESS
+486 ISYSEESPTLRLESN
-501 TMVVHADNSTFL
+501 TMTVSAENSTFM
-513 VPDNINT
+513 VPDNLHT

-545 VVIGASNIELSLPTP
+545 VVIGASNIELSLPEP
-560 LKPNTFEVS
+560 LRRNVFEVS

-576 IIESPGTRTE
+576 IIESPGSRSE
-586 YKILPGNSIRPRGSL
+586 YLILPGNQIRPRGSL
-601 GMYFEVYNVPEN
+601 GMYFEVYNVPQT
-613 LEGYRDYTVRY
+613 LEGFRDYTVRY

-629 SRIRRNGRQ
+629 SRLRRNGKQ

-643 ASFRSD
+643 ASFRAD
-649 GQTGSEMLEI
+649 GPTGSEMLEI
-659 DTSKLKSGSYTC
+659 DTSKLKAGTYNC
-671 RLDFEASNGD
+671 RLDFETADGE
-681 KIVREFNFTV
+681 KLVREFTFTV